1 MKHEAIHQLL
11 NEQPRLWRAASLR
24 GTGLAPGQ
32 EASIATGHTE
42 LNQQLP
48 GHGWPKGCLTELL
61 VRALGIGE
69 MRLLAPALG
78 QLARQKKKII
88 FLAPPCM
95 PYAPALS
102 GLGLAAESILIVRTR
117 NTADRLWAFEQT
129 LRSNAFG
136 ALLSWL
142 DEPSTQASLRR
153 FQLAS
158 RTAQGPVFLFRPW
171 AAQNNS
177 SPAPLRL
184 CLLPRQYPGLGVQ
197 IIKRRGPVQ
206 LDPILVNLPLAHP
219 AMQSLAQALS
229 SHPHKAMRPS
239 PELHPSNAHPP
250 FQTSQMQGIGHALD
264 RLPLSTKFHQP
275 VGAAESR

>member
-1 MKHEAIHQLL
+1 MKHEAIHSLL
-11 NEQPRLWRAASLR
+11 RQEPRLWRAASLST
-24 GTGLAPGQ
+24 TGLAPGQ
-32 EASIATGHTE
+32 GASLATGHAE

-48 GHGWPKGCLTELL
+48 GQGWPRGCLTELL

-78 QLARQKKKII
+78 LLAQQKKKII
-88 FLAPPCM
+88 FLAPPHM

-102 GLGLAAESILIVRTR
+102 GLGLSAEAILIIRTQ
-117 NTADRLWAFEQT
+117 NTADRLWALEQT

-136 ALLSWL
+136 ALLAWV
-142 DEPSTQASLRR
+142 DEPSRNESLRR

-171 AAQNNS
+171 SAQNNP

-184 CLLPRQYPGLGVQ
+184 CLLPRRYPGLAVQ

-206 LDPILVNLPLAHP
+206 LDPVLVNLPIAHP
-219 AMQSLAQALS
+219 AMQGLARTYERASQQPKHPALGFN
-229 SHPHKAMRPS
+229 R
-239 PELHPSNAHPP
+239 LNAHPQL
-250 FQTSQMQGIGHALD
+250 QTSQIQGIGHALD
-264 RLPLSTKFHQP
+264 RLPPSAALPCVGSTQP
-275 VGAAESR
+275 S

>member
-11 NEQPRLWRAASLR
+11 NEQPRLWRAASLS

-32 EASIATGHTE
+32 EASIATGHTK

-48 GHGWPKGCLTELL
+48 GYGWPKGCLTELL

-78 QLARQKKKII
+78 QLAQQKKKIV

-136 ALLSWL
+136 ALLAWL
-142 DEPSTQASLRR
+142 DEPSAQASLRR

-184 CLLPRQYPGLGVQ
+184 CLLPRQYPGLGIQ

-219 AMQSLAQALS
+219 
-229 SHPHKAMRPS
+229 
-239 PELHPSNAHPP
+239 P
-250 FQTSQMQGIGHALD
+250 FQTSQMLGIGHALD